1 MEANPGQKRTR
12 DGVPNGQNGTSNGST
27 STDAAPK
34 TRKRRRWGVKPEQP
48 AAPPV
53 APLGVQQK
61 AQQADLIRQQ
71 IAASLAKIN
80 LPGIGG
86 AIGGGM
92 GGAIRAPMMG
102 AGIPGMGGMG
112 IGGMRPT
119 PGFGAGSNFTAGK
132 PPSGFHNV
140 NKPKWVP
147 LRLDA
152 KGRQIDEQGN
162 VIKMSRETTATLK
175 VNQKREML
183 EQKKLEPTPQLVN
196 KKLKHLDPRITVAEK
211 RSITRRRKALMFV
224 KKGKFQRKAQ
234 AMRMEQISQQLRQDR
249 VVSKKV
255 GGSQDASMIPARPIQ
270 VDELPDIEWWD
281 ERTLGQNK
289 TYDDFTEDMV
299 PSTITLK
306 VHHPVPLAPPCEVEP
321 PGPRA
326 LLLTKKERKKIR
338 RMNKLE
344 KERERQDLV
353 SAGMIPAKEPRLKL
367 SNMMAILM
375 DEAVAD
381 PSAVEKKVRAQM
393 AKRAQAHLE
402 HNASRKLSKQA
413 KSEKLRKKLQEDTR
427 KKSEVTIYLAPDL
440 SSKQVRFKIDANANQ
455 YNMTGVGVISDI
467 ANVVVLEGGPK
478 GTKKFKGLMMRR
490 IKWQTDEAAEMD
502 DDDDDDSDY
511 EYQQE
516 SSSKTGAKLI
526 WQGIQSQRKFLNFR
540 FETCSSEA
548 SARKFFADKGLE
560 HYWDQALNAK
570 TAGTED

>member
-1 MEANPGQKRTR
+1 
-12 DGVPNGQNGTSNGST
+12 
-27 STDAAPK
+27 
-34 TRKRRRWGVKPEQP
+34 
-48 AAPPV
+48 
-53 APLGVQQK
+53 
-61 AQQADLIRQQ
+61 
-71 IAASLAKIN
+71 
-80 LPGIGG
+80 
-86 AIGGGM
+86 
-92 GGAIRAPMMG
+92 
-102 AGIPGMGGMG
+102 
-112 IGGMRPT
+112 
-119 PGFGAGSNFTAGK
+119 
-132 PPSGFHNV
+132 
-140 NKPKWVP
+140 
-147 LRLDA
+147 
-152 KGRQIDEQGN
+152 
-162 VIKMSRETTATLK
+162 
-175 VNQKREML
+175 
-183 EQKKLEPTPQLVN
+183 
-196 KKLKHLDPRITVAEK
+196 
-211 RSITRRRKALMFV
+211 
-224 KKGKFQRKAQ
+224 
-234 AMRMEQISQQLRQDR
+234 
-249 VVSKKV
+249 
-255 GGSQDASMIPARPIQ
+255 
-270 VDELPDIEWWD
+270 
-281 ERTLGQNK
+281 
-289 TYDDFTEDMV
+289 
-299 PSTITLK
+299 
-306 VHHPVPLAPPCEVEP
+306 
-321 PGPRA
+321 
-326 LLLTKKERKKIR
+326 
-338 RMNKLE
+338 MNKLE

-427 KKSEVTIYLAPDL
+427 KKSDVTIYLAPDL

-490 IKWQTDEAAEMD
+490 IKWQTDEAAEIDD

-516 SSSKTGAKLI
+516 SSSKKGAKLI

-570 TAGTED
+570 TAGIEE